1 MGRWKVEKRWNVYVT
16 RMIPREIIDELQEH
30 CNVEVNPEN
39 RALTKAELLQKV
51 RGRDAVLTQAVDK
64 IDAEIMDAAGA
75 QCKIFANYAVGYN
88 NFDLAAAAKRQVML
102 TNTPEVV
109 TDATVEMTWALLFAT
124 ARRIVESDR
133 YVREGK
139 FKGLDPMLL
148 LGTELNGKILGV
160 IGAGRIGR
168 KFAMKAKAFDM
179 KVIYHDVAPNAEF
192 EAATEAEYLT
202 KEELLAC
209 ADFVSL
215 HVPLLPETHHM
226 ISAREFGLMKKTAF
240 LINASR
246 GPVVKEDDLVE
257 ALKTGK
263 IRGAG
268 LDVFENEPAT
278 APGLVDLPNVTLI
291 PHLGTA
297 TTETRLGMGRVAME
311 NILAALRGEVPPNLL
326 Q

>member
-1 MGRWKVEKRWNVYVT
+1 MDKQWNVYIT
-16 RMIPREIIDELQEH
+16 RMIPQQVIDELGEH

-39 RALTKAELLQKV
+39 RALTKTELIEKV
-51 RGRDAVLTQAVDK
+51 RGRDAVMTQAVDK
-64 IDAEIMDAAGA
+64 VDDEVLAAAGP

-88 NFDLAAAAKRQVML
+88 NFDLVSAAKRGIML
-102 TNTPEVV
+102 SNTPDVV
-109 TDATVEMTWALLFAT
+109 TDATVEMTWALMFVT
-124 ARRIVESDR
+124 ARRIVESDK
-133 YVREGK
+133 YVRDGN

-148 LGTELNGKILGV
+148 LGTELNGKTLGV

-168 KFAMKAKAFDM
+168 KFAAKAKAFDM
-179 KVIYHDVAPNAEF
+179 KVIYHDIAPNAEF
-192 EAATEAEYLT
+192 EAATGAEYMT
-202 KEELLAC
+202 KDDLLRH

-226 ISAREFGLMKKTAF
+226 MSAREFGLMKSTAF

-246 GPVVKEDDLVE
+246 GPVVKEADLVD
-257 ALKTGK
+257 ALQSGK

-278 APGLVDLPNVTLI
+278 APGLVELSNVTLI

-297 TTETRLGMGRVAME
+297 TIETRLGMGRTAMK

-326 Q
+326 K

>member
-1 MGRWKVEKRWNVYVT
+1 MEKKWNVYVT
-16 RMIPREIIDELQEH
+16 RMIPQEIIDALKKH
-30 CNVEVNPEN
+30 CHVEVNPEN
-39 RALTKAELLQKV
+39 RALTKAELMEKV
-51 RGRDAVLTQAVDK
+51 RGRDAVMTQAVDK
-64 IDAEIMDAAGA
+64 VDNDVLAAAGP

-88 NFDLAAAAKRQVML
+88 NFDLAAAAKHAVMM
-102 TNTPEVV
+102 TNTPDVV
-109 TDATVEMTWALLFAT
+109 TDATVEMTWALMFAT

-133 YVREGK
+133 YVREGN

-179 KVIYHDVAPNAEF
+179 QVVYHDVAPNAEF
-192 EAATEAEYLT
+192 EAATGARYLS
-202 KEELLAC
+202 KDELLAR

-226 ISAREFGLMKKTAF
+226 IGAREFALMKSTAI

-246 GPVVKEDDLVE
+246 GPVVKESDLVD
-257 ALKTGK
+257 ALKTGQ

-268 LDVFENEPAT
+268 LDVLENEPAT
-278 APGLVDLPNVTLI
+278 ATGLIDLPNVTLA

-297 TTETRLGMGRVAME
+297 TIETRLGMGRVAMA

>member
-1 MGRWKVEKRWNVYVT
+1 MERWNVFVT
-16 RMIPREIIDELQEH
+16 RMIPQEILDELQEH
-30 CNVEVNPEN
+30 CNVEVNTEN
-39 RALTKAELLQKV
+39 RALTRAELIQKV

-64 IDAEIMDAAGA
+64 IDAEVMDAAGER
-75 QCKIFANYAVGYN
+75 CKIFANYAVGYN
-88 NFDLAAAAKRQVML
+88 NFDLSAAAKRKVML

-109 TDATVEMTWALLFAT
+109 TDATVEMTWALLFAA

-133 YVREGK
+133 YVRDGK

-168 KFAMKAKAFDM
+168 KVAMKAKAFDM
-179 KVIYHDVAPNAEF
+179 KVIYHDVSPNAEF

-202 KEELLAC
+202 KDELLVR
-209 ADFVSL
+209 ADFITL
-215 HVPLLPETHHM
+215 HVPLLPETRHM
-226 ISAREFGLMKKTAF
+226 MSKREFDLMKKTAF

-246 GPVVKEDDLVE
+246 GPVVKEEDLVE

-278 APGLVDLPNVTLI
+278 APGLTELSNAVLI

-297 TTETRLGMGRVAME
+297 TIETRLGMGRVAMK
-311 NILAALRGEVPPNLL
+311 NILAAMRGEIPPNLL

>member
-1 MGRWKVEKRWNVYVT
+1 MAKKWNVFVT
-16 RMIPREIIDELQEH
+16 RMIPQEIIDELRVH
-30 CNVEVNPEN
+30 CDVEVNPEN
-39 RALTKAELLQKV
+39 RALTKLELMEKV
-51 RGRDAVLTQAVDK
+51 RGRDAVLSQAVDK
-64 IDAEIMDAAGA
+64 IDAEVMDAAGP
-75 QCKIFANYAVGYN
+75 QCKIFANYAVGFN
-88 NFDLAAAAKRQVML
+88 NFDLAAAAQRKVML

-124 ARRIVESDR
+124 ARRIVESDK
-133 YVREGK
+133 YIREGK

-179 KVIYHDVAPNAEF
+179 KVVYHDVAPNVEF
-192 EAATEAEYLT
+192 ESATGAKYLG
-202 KEELLAC
+202 KDELLAC

-226 ISAREFGLMKKTAF
+226 MSAREFSLMKKTAF

-246 GPVVKEDDLVE
+246 GPVVKEADLVA
-257 ALKTGK
+257 ALKNGE

-268 LDVFENEPAT
+268 LDVFENEPQM
-278 APGLVDLPNVTLI
+278 APGLVDLPNVTLV

-297 TTETRLGMGRVAME
+297 TIETRLGMGRVAVA

>member
-1 MGRWKVEKRWNVYVT
+1 MEKKWKVYVT
-16 RMIPREIIDELQEH
+16 RMIPQQVIDELGEY

-39 RALTKAELLQKV
+39 RALTKSELMEKV
-51 RGRDAVLTQAVDK
+51 RGCDAVMTQAVDK
-64 IDAEIMDAAGA
+64 VDAEVMEAAGS

-88 NFDLAAAAKRQVML
+88 NFDLAAAAKRGVMM
-102 TNTPEVV
+102 TNTPDVV

-133 YVREGK
+133 YVRDGK

-148 LGTELNGKILGV
+148 LGTELNGKTLGV

-179 KVIYHDVAPNAEF
+179 KVIYYDVVPNTDF
-192 EAATEAEYLT
+192 EAATGAEYLA
-202 KEELLAC
+202 KDELLAR

-226 ISAREFGLMKKTAF
+226 MSAREFELMKKTAF

-257 ALKTGK
+257 ALRNGK
-263 IRGAG
+263 ISGAG

-278 APGLVDLPNVTLI
+278 APGLVDLPNVTLM

-297 TTETRLGMGRVAME
+297 TIETRLGMGRVAMK
-311 NILAALRGEVPPNLL
+311 NILAALRGETPPNLL
-326 Q
+326 

>member
-1 MGRWKVEKRWNVYVT
+1 MEKKWNVYVT
-16 RMIPREIIDELQEH
+16 RMIPQQVIDELGET
-30 CNVEVNPEN
+30 CNVEVSPEN
-39 RALTKAELLQKV
+39 RALTKTELMEKV
-51 RGRDAVLTQAVDK
+51 RGRDAVMTQAVDK
-64 IDAEIMDAAGA
+64 IDDDVLAAAGP

-88 NFDLAAAAKRQVML
+88 NFDLAAAAKRGVMM
-102 TNTPEVV
+102 TNTPDVV

-133 YVREGK
+133 YVRDGK

-148 LGTELNGKILGV
+148 LGTELNGKTLGV

-179 KVIYHDVAPNAEF
+179 KVIYSDVAPNSEF
-192 EAATEAEYLT
+192 EAATGAEYLSRD
-202 KEELLAC
+202 ELLAR

-226 ISAREFGLMKKTAF
+226 MSAREFGLMKRSAF

-257 ALKTGK
+257 ALKSGK
-263 IRGAG
+263 ISGAG

-278 APGLVDLPNVTLI
+278 APGLVDLPNVTLM

-297 TTETRLGMGRVAME
+297 TIETRLGMGRVAMK
-311 NILAALRGEVPPNLL
+311 NILAALRGETPPNLL
-326 Q
+326 